1 MKKIWIISLL
11 IMAGLSLRAQKATWK
26 EMHDFHDIMGA
37 TFHPAEENNLQPL
50 RDSVNILLEKAKA
63 WKNAV
68 VPEGYNGAITQPIL
82 QQLVSECKAIKKA
95 VAAKKSDTELK
106 SMITKA
112 HDTFHEIMEKC
123 RK

>member
-1 MKKIWIISLL
+1 MKKIWIMSLL
-11 IMAGLSLRAQKATWK
+11 IIAGLSLRAQKANWK

-50 RDSVNILLEKAKA
+50 KDSAAVLLERAKT
-63 WKNAV
+63 WQKSV
-68 VPEGYNGAITQPIL
+68 VPEGYNGTITQPIL
-82 QQLVSECKAIKKA
+82 EQLVKECKAIKKA
-95 VAAKKSDTELK
+95 ITDKKPDAELK